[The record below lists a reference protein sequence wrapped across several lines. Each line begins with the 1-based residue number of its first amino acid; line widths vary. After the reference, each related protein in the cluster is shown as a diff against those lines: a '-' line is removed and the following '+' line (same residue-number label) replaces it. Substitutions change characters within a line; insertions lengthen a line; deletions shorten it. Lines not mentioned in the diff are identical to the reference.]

1 MPKLSFSL
9 VEDCIK
15 KTNYNVFEAISII
28 SASSDRIVLKLNTD
42 TATYNISEL
51 STFAKK
57 LRSGELSNSTKKI
70 DIQLES
76 RKEASLYKTVSND
89 KLVYP
94 VTSYS
99 APEKRKENEYQ
110 KRIYQSP
117 TTINLEITE
126 GCNFKCN
133 HCYNPWREVSSGINS
148 LSRKQFDYLVEQ
160 FKDNGIFHVVLS
172 GGEPFSNFDTLCY
185 ALEKLHSNNIT
196 TSVNSNLS
204 LATTNKMKRLI
215 DIGLDHILTSWYS
228 DNDDT
233 TSQITNVN
241 NAQKLVID
249 GIKTAVDAG
258 VRVSVNTVVTQH
270 NKHILYQSGKIVAEL
285 GAFQFL
291 AYRAVPPVHER
302 GNVSD
307 EISLSRQEALESLDT
322 LLRLNKEYGIQVGT
336 LISYPLCLLGD
347 LKKYSSFVGRGCPS
361 QQGYRFTIHPDGS
374 THSCVMED
382 LDYGNV
388 FKVGIRSAFQKN
400 RNNWMDGSYFH
411 NECKGCDYI
420 DICHTGC
427 RMDALSRTG
436 YMDGQDPFMTNKD
449 AIYEPL
455 EYVNDPKI
463 LNTLKT
469 MRFVPKKDL
478 RFREE
483 NGFGLINI
491 RWSNIIEADKD
502 LFELIRGAFVDR
514 RSIPFSDFLN
524 IKKMS
529 LEYLGTLVSK
539 EVFEP
544 LDKFSNFQRK
554 GVSIDPCTIPGIFK
568 KHISQQ

>member
-1 MPKLSFSL
+1 MQKIPEQTVIS
-9 VEDCIK
+9 CIK
-15 KTNYNVFEAISII
+15 NTKYNLLDSISII
-28 SASSDRIVLKLNTD
+28 SASTDRVVLKLNTD
-42 TATYNISEL
+42 SAEYNISDL
-51 STFAKK
+51 STFAKL
-57 LRSGELSNSTKKI
+57 LRSGQLKNSTKKI
-70 DIQLES
+70 DIQLETQ
-76 RKEASLYKTVSND
+76 KEASLYKKVADDNY
-89 KLVYP
+89 VYP
-94 VTSYS
+94 VTKDS
-99 APEKRKENEYQ
+99 APALRSKNEYQ
-110 KRIYQSP
+110 KRVYNSP

-133 HCYNPWREVSSGINS
+133 HCYNPWREVSAGVNS
-148 LSRKQFDYLVEQ
+148 LSTKQFDYLIDD
-160 FKDNGIFHVVLS
+160 FKKNGIFHVVLS

-204 LATTNKMKRLI
+204 LATPKKLKKLTDL
-215 DIGLDHILTSWYS
+215 GLDHILTSWYS
-228 DNDDT
+228 DNDNT
-233 TSQITNVN
+233 TSQITNVS
-241 NAQKLVID
+241 NAQQLVID
-249 GIKTAVDAG
+249 GIKVAVDAG
-258 VRVSVNTVVTQH
+258 IRVSVNTVVTQH
-270 NKHILYQSGKIVAEL
+270 NKDILYSSGKIVAEL

-307 EISLSRQEALESLDT
+307 EISISKAEALESLDT

-336 LISYPLCLLGD
+336 LIGYPLCLLGD
-347 LKKYSSFVGRGCPS
+347 LKKYNSFVGRGCPS
-361 QQGYRFTIHPDGS
+361 QQGLRFTIHPDGS

-388 FKVGIRSAFQKN
+388 FKVGIKTAFEKN

-436 YMDGQDPFMTNKD
+436 YMDGKDPFMTNKD
-449 AIYEPL
+449 AIFEPL
-455 EYVNDPKI
+455 EYVKDLKI
-463 LNTLKT
+463 LSTLKT
-469 MRFVPKKDL
+469 KEFIPNSGL

-491 RWSNIIEADKD
+491 RWSNIIEADED
-502 LFELIRGAFVDR
+502 LFKLIRSAFLNKK
-514 RSIPFSDFLN
+514 SIPFSDFLK

-529 LEYLGTLVSK
+529 LEYLGSLVSK

-544 LDKFSNFQRK
+544 IDNFSHFQRK
-554 GVSIDPCTIPGIFK
+554 GVSIDPAAIPGIFK
-568 KHISQQ
+568 NHITSQ